1 MDLDQAIYDH
11 AEWKIRFQAAIGKHE
26 PMDVASIWSDDCCNL
41 GRWLCGEGKRIAG
54 HLTTF
59 TFLVQTHA
67 AFHQEAARIAALIH
81 AGDFPAAE
89 AELEYGTPYARASQG
104 VALAIMSLQE
114 AMQTDSA
121 QTDSA

>member
-11 AEWKIRFQAAIGKHE
+11 AEWKIQFQAAIGKHE
-26 PMDVASIWSDDCCNL
+26 PMEVASICSDDCCNL
-41 GRWLCGEGKRIAG
+41 GRWLHGTGQRKAG
-54 HLTTF
+54 HLTAF
-59 TFLVQTHA
+59 TFLLQTHA

-81 AGDFPAAE
+81 AGDFPAAK

-114 AMQTDSA
+114 EMQIDSA
-121 QTDSA
+121 